1 MKYFSIS
8 ELCHSDTAVRLG
20 IDNRPTIQTVTSL
33 KALTDNVLDP
43 AREHFGIP
51 ITITSGFRCHQLN
64 TIVGG
69 SPTSQH
75 KTGEAADI
83 TFKDKTRNTD
93 LFIYIRDHLP
103 YDQLIWEKGTDDYPQ
118 WVHVSF
124 SRTGNR
130 HQVLRIK

>member
-20 IDNRPTIQTVTSL
+20 IDNRPNIHIITSL
-33 KALTDNVLDP
+33 KALADNVLDP

-51 ITITSGFRCHQLN
+51 INVTSGYRCHQLN
-64 TIVGG
+64 IAVGG

-83 TFKDKTRNTD
+83 TFTD
-93 LFIYIRDHLP
+93 RRKNKELFDYIKDHLP
-103 YDQLIWEKGTDDYPQ
+103 YDQLIWEKGTDEYPQ
-118 WVHVSF
+118 WVHVSY
-124 SRTGNR
+124 SRTNNR
-130 HQVLRIK
+130 RQVLRIK